1 MNIYQL
7 EETQML
13 IPGIVL
19 FVLGILLAIIGGFWT
34 LILAFMDNIVWG
46 LASFFLPFAALV
58 FIFIKWSNKSVR
70 RSFLLS
76 LSGLLISLLG
86 SGIMA
91 NSGVFSAIKPT
102 LTISQPEI
110 YQEPTQTSSPPSPP
124 IAVVPKSSSHTPI
137 PVAQADPFG
146 EAVNTA
152 MSAAVIT
159 QSAIA
164 KDDWDLVVNKWNSAI
179 TLLKKVPKSSPNYA
193 KALAKV
199 QEYERNLN
207 YAQQQAANKQSK

>member
-1 MNIYQL
+1 
-7 EETQML
+7 ML

-34 LILAFMDNIVWG
+34 LILAFTDNIVWG
-46 LASFFLPFAALV
+46 LASFFLPFVALV
-58 FIFIKWSNKSVR
+58 FICVKWSNKSVR

-76 LSGLLISLLG
+76 LSGLVISLLG

-91 NSGVFSAIKPT
+91 NSKEFLTIKPT
-102 LTISQPEI
+102 LITSQPEI

-124 IAVVPKSSSHTPI
+124 IAVVSSSSPTPI
-137 PVAQADPFG
+137 LAAQADLFG

-159 QSAIA
+159 QSAIT
-164 KDDWDLVVNKWNSAI
+164 KDDWDLVVNKWKSAI

-193 KALAKV
+193 KSQAKV

-207 YAQQQAANKQSK
+207 YAAQQAINNQSK